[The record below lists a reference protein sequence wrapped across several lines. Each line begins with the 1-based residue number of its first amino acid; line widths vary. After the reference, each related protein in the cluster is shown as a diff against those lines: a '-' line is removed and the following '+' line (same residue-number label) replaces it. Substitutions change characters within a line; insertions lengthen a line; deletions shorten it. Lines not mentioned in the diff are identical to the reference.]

1 MTYQLE
7 TLSPVAVCQ
16 GDIKRLTLASRPK
29 SLQGQRIGLFWNG
42 KHGGDVALRRVG
54 QALEKRFSGS
64 QVTFFKSKRPSTPAI
79 MEQVKKSECSV
90 ILGSTAD

>member
-16 GDIKRLTLASRPK
+16 GDINRFTLASRPK
-29 SLQGQRIGLFWNG
+29 SLQGHRIGLFWNG

-54 QALEKRFSGS
+54 QALEGRFPGS
-64 QVTFFKSKRPSTPAI
+64 QVTFFVGSVPSAVAVV
-79 MEQVKKSECSV
+79 EQAKKSECSV
-90 ILGSTAD
+90 FLGSTAD